1 MREITYAE
9 AIMEAFREE
18 MRRDDRV
25 FHICGNL
32 GPLAGLVSEFGIE
45 RLRASP
51 ISEEAYVGAGIG
63 AAGSGFRPIISP
75 GMMTFAFTAMDQI
88 VNQMAKIHYMF
99 GGQAPFPAGFPRLNR
114 RRAVGG
120 GAALAES
127 APHVHELGR
136 AEAGHALQPLRCQGP
151 DEERHPRQQP
161 GGVL

>member
-63 AAGSGFRPIISP
+63 AALLALELEPIPALPNRSHARP
-75 GMMTFAFTAMDQI
+75 
-88 VNQMAKIHYMF
+88 
-99 GGQAPFPAGFPRLNR
+99 
-114 RRAVGG
+114 
-120 GAALAES
+120 
-127 APHVHELGR
+127 
-136 AEAGHALQPLRCQGP
+136 P
-151 DEERHPRQQP
+151 DP
-161 GGVL
+161 

>member
-1 MREITYAE
+1 MREITYGE

-18 MRRDDRV
+18 MRRDEKV

-99 GGQAPFPAGFPRLNR
+99 GGQAPFPIVFRASPAAGVR
-114 RRAVGG
+114 RRR
-120 GAALAES
+120 S
-127 APHVHELGR
+127 IRR
-136 AEAGHALQPLRCQGP
+136 ARTPCS
-151 DEERHPRQQP
+151 
-161 GGVL
+161 